1 MSANADYTQAYS
13 PCFPEEQGEW
23 VWVPKNTMPG
33 FPAPTHQSPMYRSP
47 SGSSHTSGP
56 FIPYTPSVSPTYSPV
71 GSDFPSVSDGSPVE
85 PLLEGF
91 DFDMSL
97 YLDNTYLGDVN
108 PSDPW
113 AFPVPDNAASMDL
126 FPTGLDAGFSGLD
139 FGLGFEG
146 ANSFAP
152 VTPLTASPASSLS
165 YSNIAAVPLAPLLP
179 STPTSTTTSPYSAT
193 SPATAA
199 PKPGHHLPCP
209 EPTCPKTFP
218 TKSDLRYAP
227 HPPSPN
233 PISPQQAQQ
242 QQLTRPAHSR
252 HERKHRAPVCCPLP
266 ACGKGHLDNRALAR
280 HLWAKHPEYA
290 AQTGAR
296 SERVRCTFCD
306 YEGRQDNVVRH
317 MKRHAK

>member
-23 VWVPKNTMPG
+23 VWVPKNTTPG

-47 SGSSHTSGP
+47 SGSSHASGS

-71 GSDFPSVSDGSPVE
+71 ASDFPSMSDGSPVE

-97 YLDNTYLGDVN
+97 YLNNTYLGGAN
-108 PSDPW
+108 PSEPW

-126 FPTGLDAGFSGLD
+126 FPTGLDADFSGLD

-146 ANSFAP
+146 VSSFAP
-152 VTPLTASPASSLS
+152 VTPLTASPTSSLG
-165 YSNIAAVPLAPLLP
+165 YSNMAAIPLAPLLP
-179 STPTSTTTSPYSAT
+179 ATPTSTTTSPSSAT
-193 SPATAA
+193 SPAAATAT
-199 PKPGHHLPCP
+199 PKPTHHIACP
-209 EPTCPKTFP
+209 EATCPKTFP
-218 TKSDLRYAP
+218 TKSDLR
-227 HPPSPN
+227 
-233 PISPQQAQQ
+233 
-242 QQLTRPAHSR
+242 R
-252 HERKHRAPVCCPLP
+252 HERKHRTPVCCPLP